1 MMRMVKTVVMVAV
14 LGAMAHASVWA
25 QATANNPKTFTRE
38 AFNQAK
44 TAGKTVV
51 VAFHAPWCPV
61 CKAQEPKIEALL
73 NSDYKQVVAFN
84 VDYDTNVPLR
94 KEMNVL
100 KQATLIMYRGETE
113 VARLSFK
120 SDDASMQEFF
130 AHAKT
135 P

>member
-1 MMRMVKTVVMVAV
+1 M
-14 LGAMAHASVWA
+14 
-25 QATANNPKTFTRE
+25 
-38 AFNQAK
+38 
-44 TAGKTVV
+44 
-51 VAFHAPWCPV
+51 
-61 CKAQEPKIEALL
+61 
-73 NSDYKQVVAFN
+73 
-84 VDYDTNVPLR
+84 DYDTNVPLR